1 MSTGTRSARDSP
13 ATQVTGWAVA
23 LAAADGDDDERPGR
37 SGGDG

>member
-1 MSTGTRSARDSP
+1 MGARSARDSP

-23 LAAADGDDDERPGR
+23 LAAADGDGDGERPGR